1 MTTQPTTSPRRFAVP
16 KAAPDGLIARILLSF
31 IATAGL
37 FYVNIMAALVSGLQD
52 GLGFSARSAGLVT
65 SMNVYGAA
73 IGALAAVF
81 VVARIR
87 WKPAALAL
95 LCVLICID
103 LVSTRVT
110 GADALMTLRFVHG
123 LAGGMLVGI
132 GFAVIART
140 HIPDRTFG
148 VLLVVQFGLGGLGLL
163 LLPGLV
169 PVFGTPVL
177 FFALAAFS
185 LCAAAMLPFLS
196 DYPPRETRPAKLA
209 GARPAALRRW
219 APLAAALVAVFMF
232 QAANMALAAY
242 VIGLGRH
249 YGLSLRFVSNTLG
262 VANWIGAVGS
272 VLVVLVG
279 VRWGRLSPITIGA
292 VLTVFGTLAFLRS
305 DLPWVFVLAN
315 VVTAVV
321 WAFVI
326 PYLLGLCAAFDVGGR
341 SASLAGF
348 FSKLG
353 LASGPALG
361 GVLLGEVHFPRL
373 VAVAVI
379 GLCLSAAFAW
389 APARGL
395 DRTP

>member
-1 MTTQPTTSPRRFAVP
+1 MTTPSTASSPRLVLP
-16 KAAPDGLIARILLSF
+16 KAPPDGLVASVLLAF

-52 GLGFSARSAGLVT
+52 GLGFSARSAGMVA

-81 VVARIR
+81 VVARLR

-95 LCVLICID
+95 ICTLISID
-103 LVSTRVT
+103 LVSTAVT
-110 GADALMTLRFVHG
+110 APGALTALRFVHG
-123 LAGGMLVGI
+123 LVGGVLVGV

-140 HIPDRTFG
+140 RTPDRTFG
-148 VLLVVQFGLGGLGLL
+148 MLLVVQFGLGGLGLL

-177 FFALAAFS
+177 FLALAAFS
-185 LCAAAMLPFLS
+185 LCAGLMLPFLS
-196 DYPPRETRPAKLA
+196 DYPPRE
-209 GARPAALRRW
+209 ARPAPAGPRGSALVRW
-219 APLAAALVAVFMF
+219 APLSAALLAVFTF

-249 YGLSLRFVSNTLG
+249 YGLSLRFISDTLAA
-262 VANWIGAVGS
+262 ANWIGAMGS
-272 VLVVLVG
+272 VLVVVVG
-279 VRWGRLSPITIGA
+279 LRWGRRWPILFGVA
-292 VLTVFGTLAFLRS
+292 AALAGTLGFLRS
-305 DLPWVFVLAN
+305 DLAWVFVAAN
-315 VVTAVV
+315 IVTAVV

-326 PYLLGLCAAFDVGGR
+326 PYLLGQCAAFDVGGR
-341 SASLAGF
+341 SATLAGF

-361 GVLLGEVHFPRL
+361 GILLSETHFPRL
-373 VAVAVI
+373 VAISLV
-379 GLCLSAAFAW
+379 GLCLSAALAW
-389 APARGL
+389 WPARGL
-395 DRTP
+395 DRTT